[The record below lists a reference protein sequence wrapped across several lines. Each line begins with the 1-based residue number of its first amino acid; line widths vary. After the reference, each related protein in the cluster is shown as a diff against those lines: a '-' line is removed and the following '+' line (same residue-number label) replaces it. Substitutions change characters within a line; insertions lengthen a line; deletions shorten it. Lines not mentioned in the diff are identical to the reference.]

1 MLLLGG
7 EGTGKTTQILSL
19 AREFPEIR
27 LIFADGH
34 NAGECASIL
43 PKLAGQPLKFI
54 LLLDDIDFESESFR
68 LFKSRVMAG
77 RAVPDNVLL
86 SAAARAGGSSLF
98 PLRIEFPHPPFKA
111 FIELVQQML
120 MREGHAIDYDTVQN
134 ACIDYKASANEELSF
149 NTAKR
154 VMHALL
160 EG

>member
-27 LIFADGH
+27 LIFADGQS
-34 NAGECASIL
+34 AGECASIIGE
-43 PKLAGQPLKFI
+43 LAGQPLKFI
-54 LLLDDIDFESESFR
+54 LFLDDVDFESQGFR
-68 LFKSRVMAG
+68 LLKSGVMAG
-77 RAVPDNVLL
+77 RAIPDNVLL
-86 SAAARAGGSSLF
+86 CGAARTGESSLF
-98 PLRIEFPHPPFKA
+98 PLRVEFPHPPFKA

-134 ACIDYKASANEELSF
+134 ACIDYKAAVNEELSF

-160 EG
+160 GS